1 MSASPWRA
9 LLPFVAMVLALWAVL
24 LVAWYLAAPAIST
37 PTAWVAARIAE
48 APAAIERVRA
58 SRSGREVVYE
68 VEPDHETARRNRIGR
83 DAVVDVTVNPL
94 KHTFGLPFFLALLLA
109 SRPRGVAWKAV
120 LGSVALLGLAAVGLA
135 CDLLMQVGR
144 MGGFGG
150 EPLFLL
156 GGREAI
162 ALGYQLGTLMFP
174 TVVPAVLW
182 IAMDRE
188 ALRPYFR

>member
-1 MSASPWRA
+1 MSAPPRRA
-9 LLPFVAMVLALWAVL
+9 LLPFVAMVLALWAAL

-68 VEPDHETARRNRIGR
+68 VEPDHETARRNRLGR
-83 DAVVDVTVNPL
+83 NDVVDVTVNPL

-109 SRPRGVAWKAV
+109 SRPRGLAWKAV
-120 LGSVALLGLAAVGLA
+120 LGSAALLALAAAGLA

-144 MGGFGG
+144 MAGFGG
-150 EPLFLL
+150 EALFML
-156 GGREAI
+156 GGREVI

-182 IAMDRE
+182 VALDRE
-188 ALRPYFR
+188 ALRPYFP